1 MAHIALYRKWRPRT
15 FDDVVDQQHIVKTL
29 KHMVYTETIAHAYL
43 FCGTRGTG
51 KTTLAKILAN
61 AINCLN
67 PHAGNPCGECEIC
80 RSVQDGS
87 LMDIMEIDAASNNSV
102 DNIRRITDEVLF
114 LPTLTKYKVY
124 IIDEVHMLSSGAFN
138 ALLKTL
144 EEPPAH
150 AVFIL
155 ATTEAHRIP
164 ATITSRCQRFDF
176 RRISQT
182 AMVERLREI
191 AVTEGIDIDDSA
203 LLEIARQSDGALR
216 DAISLIDQCHTGIDG
231 HIDRQAVRNLIGV
244 VDLSFIGNLVAAV
257 QNVNT
262 EGILQQI
269 ETVVREGKD
278 TMRFTADIIQYYRDL
293 MVCKVSQQPEHLV
306 DGTSTELKQMISLAK
321 IYEQKEIVA
330 IIKQLSKLLSDLRW
344 VSNPRILLEVN
355 LLSLAGTI
363 RGKASVQ
370 STEPMLMAEPTQ
382 GGVVQ
387 KTQRMPSAAQ
397 SPDQPQKA
405 SVVEQTTQPQ
415 KTPVAEQMP
424 QPQKTP
430 VAEQMPQPQKASIA
444 EQTLQPQKPLF
455 PQTREHTATETHA
468 ASQQTLTPQDSQVQQ
483 PQVMS
488 AQKDLDRNTPPTPE
502 ANRSSQPLVG
512 YDEPVDGHSPLW
524 INTLEIL
531 KNNDTFIYCFAVA
544 ALVSGTGK
552 EITLRFNS
560 AAQQNYSILTEQR
573 GNRPLKEALRRAN
586 NGHAVAVQIVA
597 KDVPNQQNSE
607 KGAPGTEWQ
616 AELQANLAA
625 IGLEIERE
633 DT

>member
-1 MAHIALYRKWRPRT
+1 MISTTAL
-15 FDDVVDQQHIVKTL
+15 F
-29 KHMVYTETIAHAYL
+29 
-43 FCGTRGTG
+43 
-51 KTTLAKILAN
+51 
-61 AINCLN
+61 
-67 PHAGNPCGECEIC
+67 GN
-80 RSVQDGS
+80 SAQ
-87 LMDIMEIDAASNNSV
+87 
-102 DNIRRITDEVLF
+102 
-114 LPTLTKYKVY
+114 
-124 IIDEVHMLSSGAFN
+124 SG
-138 ALLKTL
+138 
-144 EEPPAH
+144 
-150 AVFIL
+150 
-155 ATTEAHRIP
+155 
-164 ATITSRCQRFDF
+164 
-176 RRISQT
+176 
-182 AMVERLREI
+182 
-191 AVTEGIDIDDSA
+191 
-203 LLEIARQSDGALR
+203 GALR

-405 SVVEQTTQPQ
+405 SVVEQTAQPQ
-415 KTPVAEQMP
+415 KTLLQNRCFATTKGQLLQNRCRNHKDNLLREQMRTTKGIHCGADAATTEALNSADANIRRLKP
-424 QPQKTP
+424 DLSPADINSCRTS
-430 VAEQMPQPQKASIA
+430 KA
-444 EQTLQPQKPLF
+444 
-455 PQTREHTATETHA
+455 
-468 ASQQTLTPQDSQVQQ
+468 QQ

-488 AQKDLDRNTPPTPE
+488 QKDLDRNTPPHQRLTDHL
-502 ANRSSQPLVG
+502 N
-512 YDEPVDGHSPLW
+512 LW
-524 INTLEIL
+524 LATTNPWTDIL
-531 KNNDTFIYCFAVA
+531 LLD
-544 ALVSGTGK
+544 
-552 EITLRFNS
+552 
-560 AAQQNYSILTEQR
+560 
-573 GNRPLKEALRRAN
+573 
-586 NGHAVAVQIVA
+586 
-597 KDVPNQQNSE
+597 
-607 KGAPGTEWQ
+607 
-616 AELQANLAA
+616 
-625 IGLEIERE
+625 
-633 DT
+633 